1 MSEENVEIV
10 RDAWRAFIERG
21 LDGSAGYYAEDC
33 VIEALPE
40 APDRAT
46 RHGREGIR
54 LRYEEWAEAWAELTW
69 EPLEFIDAG
78 EDVVVAVVAM
88 RGRSQVGGAPVDIPV
103 SFVYE
108 LRDSLVVRDRPFGS
122 KDQALESAGLS
133 E

>member
-21 LDGSAGYYAEDC
+21 LDGSAGYYAEDS

-46 RHGREGIR
+46 RHGREGI
-54 LRYEEWAEAWAELTW
+54 
-69 EPLEFIDAG
+69 
-78 EDVVVAVVAM
+78 
-88 RGRSQVGGAPVDIPV
+88 
-103 SFVYE
+103 

-122 KDQALESAGLS
+122 KDQALEAAGLS

>member
-33 VIEALPE
+33 VIEAIPE

-46 RHGREGIR
+46 RQGREGIR

-69 EPLEFIDAG
+69 SLWSSSTRARTSCSPRRAAG
-78 EDVVVAVVAM
+78 PESS
-88 RGRSQVGGAPVDIPV
+88 RRRSGRYPCQLRL
-103 SFVYE
+103 E

-122 KDQALESAGLS
+122 KDQALEAAGL
-133 E
+133 EE